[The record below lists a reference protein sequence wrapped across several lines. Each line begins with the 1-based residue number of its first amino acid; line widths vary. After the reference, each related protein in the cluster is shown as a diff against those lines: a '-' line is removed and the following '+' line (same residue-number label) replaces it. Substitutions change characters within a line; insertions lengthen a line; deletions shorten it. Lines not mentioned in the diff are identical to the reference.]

1 MKWIPAFSKRTMF
14 IYFILLCLLYLLYA
28 LNTCLVDERKFN
40 IKHIFLKQHISTYK
54 NTAIRLATL
63 LGFGVSSDVNKYRRL
78 RPSGAPRRRLPDAL
92 IIGVKKCGT
101 RALLEFL
108 RLHPDVR
115 AAGSEVHFFDKFYHK
130 GFEWYRQRMPATL
143 EGQLTME
150 KTPSYWVTRSAPRRV
165 HAMNPAVRL
174 LAVVRDPVT
183 RAVSDYTQSARRS
196 VTTRSRPGELHPV
209 TRRSVTTRSRPGELH
224 PVTRRSV
231 TTRSRP
237 GELHPVT
244 RRSVTTRSRP
254 GELHPVTRRSVT
266 TRSRPGELHPV
277 TRRSVTTRS
286 RPGELHPVTRRS
298 VTTRSRPGELHPVTR
313 RSVTT
318 RSRPGELHPV
328 TRRSVT
334 TRSRPG
340 ELHPVTRRSVTT
352 RSRPGE
358 LHPVT
363 RRKRPSLP
371 RFEQLA
377 LVNST
382 HNWGVPWSIV
392 DATWGPV
399 RLGVYARPLRRW
411 LRRFPRRR
419 LLLVSGERLVAD
431 PAAEMARVQEFLGL
445 KKVITEKHFYFNS
458 TKGFPCLLKSE
469 TSPTPHCL
477 GKTKGRSHPHI
488 DPSAIERLRE
498 FYRPYNERFY
508 ELSGINFGWP

>member
-183 RAVSDYTQSARRS
+183 RAVSDYTQSAS
-196 VTTRSRPGELHPV
+196 
-209 TRRSVTTRSRPGELH
+209 
-224 PVTRRSV
+224 
-231 TTRSRP
+231 
-237 GELHPVT
+237 
-244 RRSVTTRSRP
+244 
-254 GELHPVTRRSVT
+254 
-266 TRSRPGELHPV
+266 
-277 TRRSVTTRS
+277 
-286 RPGELHPVTRRS
+286 
-298 VTTRSRPGELHPVTR
+298 
-313 RSVTT
+313 
-318 RSRPGELHPV
+318 
-328 TRRSVT
+328 
-334 TRSRPG
+334 
-340 ELHPVTRRSVTT
+340 
-352 RSRPGE
+352 
-358 LHPVT
+358 
-363 RRKRPSLP
+363 KRPSLP

-382 HNWGVPWSIV
+382 HNWSIV

-469 TSPTPHCL
+469 TSSTPHCL